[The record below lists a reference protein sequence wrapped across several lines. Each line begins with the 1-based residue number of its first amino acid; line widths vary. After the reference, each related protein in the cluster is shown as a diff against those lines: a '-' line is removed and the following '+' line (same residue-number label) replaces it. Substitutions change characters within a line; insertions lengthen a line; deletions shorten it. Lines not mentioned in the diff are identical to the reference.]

1 MAVNNIMPEISW
13 RSFDF
18 RSEPLTELRGMYELT
33 YGAKV
38 DESVWEWKYVKNP
51 DVSGIKMIVAV
62 ADKRIVGATTRM
74 PADLLIN
81 NEVRKAYF
89 NVDSMVHP
97 DFRRLGIMQSL
108 YGYTAS
114 VMPIQYS
121 KGTNPGMYG
130 LLKKIGYRDVLPNT
144 FMVKYLSI
152 PKLLLNKIRVYSA
165 RTGAP
170 PEVRDNCGE
179 KGFIRAERFGPE
191 FDEFHRRV
199 SPGFGGVLIK
209 DSERMNWRYNA
220 IPHRQYHVFYR
231 KKGGK
236 IVSVAVMRIKEV
248 SGSIVDILWDR
259 AEGDEPR
266 TTVRFCAGFLKSA
279 GALKVTCWATLDN
292 LRAVLKENGFIDN
305 NETPRFSVFAPNG
318 MDVFANGGKIHFVE
332 GDGDSEYL

>member
-1 MAVNNIMPEISW
+1 MAGNNIM

-18 RSEPLTELRGMYELT
+18 LSEPLTELRDMYELT

-38 DESVWEWKYVKNP
+38 DERVWEWKYAKNP

-74 PADLLIN
+74 PVDLQIN
-81 NEVRKAYF
+81 NGVCKAYF

-97 DFRRLGIMQSL
+97 DYRRLGIMQSL

-114 VMPIQYS
+114 VMPVQYS

-130 LLKKIGYRDVLPNT
+130 LLKKIGYRGVLPNT

-170 PEVRDNCGE
+170 PEALYSGSE

-191 FDEFHRRV
+191 FDEFRFRV
-199 SPGFGGVLIK
+199 SPGFGGVPIK
-209 DSERMNWRYNA
+209 DSERMNWRYND
-220 IPHRQYHVFYR
+220 IPHRRYHAFYR

-236 IVSVAVMRIKEV
+236 IVSAVVMRIKEV

-259 AEGDEPR
+259 AEMDEPQS
-266 TTVRFCAGFLKSA
+266 TIRFCAGFLKSS
-279 GALKVTCWATLDN
+279 GVLKVTCWATLDD
-292 LRAVLKENGFIDN
+292 LREGLRKNGFIDN
-305 NETPRFSVFAPNG
+305 NETPRFSVFAGNET
-318 MDVFANGGKIHFVE
+318 DAFANGGKIHFVE